1 MKIVLS
7 AFADEAGSR
16 LFDQI
21 EALRKN
27 GIPFL
32 EIRNVDGS
40 GVADLSVE
48 QAQNI
53 KRALSVEGIGISS
66 LGSPIGKVNV
76 SDDYDAHI
84 AKFEKAL
91 LLCKIFGCK
100 MMRIFSF
107 YTKTL
112 EQDRDEI
119 IQRLCVMV
127 KKAEKENILLCLEN
141 EKELYGDTIDRVQ
154 DLLENVPKLGY
165 VFDPANFVQCGQD
178 IEKAI
183 EILLPR
189 ATYVHI
195 KDVDRVSGEMVPPG
209 QGDCMIEKIVRSLN
223 KDTFMTVEPHLMMFD
238 GYSKIDPTVMKTR
251 FSYPSLRSSFS
262 AACNALKTI
271 LKEAGYSEKN
281 RVWDNQGNKKKET
294 WQNKE
299 IHYGND
305 VPLVW

>member
-21 EALRKN
+21 EALREN

-32 EIRNVDGS
+32 EIRNVDGV

-53 KRALSVEGIGISS
+53 KQALSVEGIGISS

-84 AKFEKAL
+84 AKFENAL
-91 LLCKIFGCK
+91 LLCKILGCK

-107 YTKTL
+107 YTTTP

-165 VFDPANFVQCGQD
+165 VFDPANFVQCEQD

-223 KDTFMTVEPHLMMFD
+223 KDTFMTVEPHLKMFD

-251 FSYPSLRSSFS
+251 FSYPSLHSSFS

-281 RVWDNQGNKKKET
+281 RVWDNQGN
-294 WQNKE
+294 
-299 IHYGND
+299 
-305 VPLVW
+305 